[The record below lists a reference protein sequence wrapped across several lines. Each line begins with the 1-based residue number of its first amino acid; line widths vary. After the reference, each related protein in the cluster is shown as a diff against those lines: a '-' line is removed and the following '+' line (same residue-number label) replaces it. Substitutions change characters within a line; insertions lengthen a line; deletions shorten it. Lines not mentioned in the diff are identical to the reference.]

1 MFGQSSGTSP
11 ISLIK
16 SGLLPQE
23 EMLEIGIKKKKLSI
37 GFPKE
42 SIADEFR
49 VAITPEAVENIVT
62 IGHDVFL
69 EKGIGV
75 NANYADIEYS
85 ERGGIFVDERA
96 EIFKADIIVKIN
108 PLTIDEID
116 LLTGRQI
123 VMSYLLLYNQKKEYF
138 DRLLEKKVTAISFEH
153 IKDEY
158 DCHPIVQ
165 SMSAISGNVAVIIAA
180 EYLSISQKGK
190 GVLLGGIPGITPA
203 EVIILGADT
212 AAEYAIRAAMGLG
225 VSVRVFDNSVQKL
238 RLLQDK
244 LGSFLNTSIFHPKI
258 LRKSLKSAD
267 VVIGT
272 VYLDESQPYLITEDM
287 VKEMKPG
294 SIIIDTTIE
303 QGGCIETSEY
313 RGHKNPT
320 FVKHGVVHYGVPN
333 LPTKVA
339 RTASIALSNVIFPLL
354 MSIGELGGIKQQLLV
369 DHGFRNGVYLYN
381 GILTK
386 AHISQLFGIPS
397 KDIDLLMAA
406 F

>member
-1 MFGQSSGTSP
+1 M
-11 ISLIK
+11 
-16 SGLLPQE
+16 PQE
-23 EMLEIGIKKKKLSI
+23 EMLEVGIKKKKLSI

-42 SIADEFR
+42 SISDEYR
-49 VAITPEAVENIVT
+49 VAITPEAVENIVSL
-62 IGHDVFL
+62 GHDVFI
-69 EKGIGV
+69 EKGIGA

-85 ERGGIFVDERA
+85 ERGGIFVDKRA

-108 PLTIDEID
+108 PLNLDEID

-138 DRLLEKKVTAISFEH
+138 NKLIEKKVTAIAFEH

-158 DCHPIVQ
+158 DCRPIVQ

-203 EVIILGADT
+203 EAVILGAGT

-238 RLLQDK
+238 RILQDK
-244 LGSFLNTSIFHPKI
+244 LGSFLNTSIFHPKV

-272 VYLDESQPYLITEDM
+272 VYLDENQPYLITEDM
-287 VKEMKPG
+287 VEEMKPG

-303 QGGCIETSEY
+303 QGGCIETCESTT
-313 RGHKNPT
+313 HKNPT
-320 FVKHGVVHYGVPN
+320 VVKHGVVHYGVPN

-369 DHGFRNGVYLYN
+369 DLGFRNGVYLYN

-386 AHISQLFGIPS
+386 GHISHLFGIPS